1 MKYAYT
7 REDIARALNFG
18 TYPVLTIDL
27 ADCDEYGL
35 VGSPCRIDFG
45 SFSDGEKWYETAELR
60 VYRDERKL
68 SFHAWGSC
76 LSESYTYSDFEE
88 QAKFAVAPIV
98 EPNSEFV
105 VAVHDSKAR
114 ELYAVLIVE
123 TKRVN
128 KHCSTPL
135 GVEDV
140 DMSRYVTLANKRYR
154 AWKEVE

>member
-1 MKYAYT
+1 MRYEYT
-7 REDIARALNFG
+7 REDIAMALNFG

-45 SFSDGEKWYETAELR
+45 SFSDGSKWYETAELR

-68 SFHAWGSC
+68 SFNAFGSC
-76 LSESYTYSDFEE
+76 LSASYTYSDFER
-88 QAKFAVAPIV
+88 QAKFAAAPIV
-98 EPNSEFV
+98 KPDSELV

-123 TKRVN
+123 TKKVN

-135 GVEDV
+135 GVEYV
-140 DMSRYVTLANKRYR
+140 DMSQYVTLANARYG
-154 AWKEVE
+154 AWKEAE

>member
-45 SFSDGEKWYETAELR
+45 CFDNGAKWYKRAELR

-68 SFHAWGSC
+68 AFHAWGSC
-76 LSESYTYSDFEE
+76 LSASYTYSDFER

-98 EPNSEFV
+98 KPDSEFV
-105 VAVHDSKAR
+105 VAVHDSRRR
-114 ELYAVLIVE
+114 ELYAVLVVE
-123 TKRVN
+123 TKGVN
-128 KHCSTPL
+128 KFCSTPL

-140 DMSRYVTLANKRYR
+140 DMSRYVTLANARYG
-154 AWKEVE
+154 AWKEE